1 MKKLRQSLLYDVS
14 DKASINKDPTSF
26 SYHFSSILLNDRI
39 ALEASQ
45 KVSGIHLS
53 SGESETNMKKSKR
66 RSKEMCVKCHSVSSE
81 PTTLHPV
88 TIYEVRMKAAMQ
100 WLITTFTHA
109 IEVRY
114 LVYMHR

>member
-45 KVSGIHLS
+45 KVSGIHPS

-66 RSKEMCVKCHSVSSE
+66 RSKEMCHN
-81 PTTLHPV
+81 PV